1 MLSESDLIEAAFA
14 LYEGEYGEEE
24 VNKFLGVLRR
34 AMKDVNVI
42 SLIKAAE
49 YLDTINI
56 VEDDPA
62 YLVADELI
70 GIQIAEYI
78 GGKNALFNFF
88 RYDTR
93 KPGILAKLPPFQD
106 DAYGGLIAGCMT
118 RAFQW

>member
-1 MLSESDLIEAAFA
+1 MIDEQSIVEAAFE
-14 LYEGEYGEEE
+14 LYEGKYGSEEIE
-24 VNKFLGVLRR
+24 KFLNVLRK
-34 AMKDVNVI
+34 ALKDVNVI
-42 SLIKAAE
+42 ALIKAAE
-49 YLDTINI
+49 YLDSIEI
-56 VEDDPA
+56 VRDDPS

-88 RYDTR
+88 RYDTK
-93 KPGILAKLPPFQD
+93 KPGILSKLPPFQD

>member
-1 MLSESDLIEAAFA
+1 MLPERELVEAAFE
-14 LYEGEYGEEE
+14 LYEGEYGEKE
-24 VNKFLGVLRR
+24 VEKFLNVLRK
-34 AMKDVNVI
+34 ALQDVNVI

-49 YLDTINI
+49 YLDTLNL
-56 VEDDPA
+56 VDDDPA

-88 RYDTR
+88 RYDTH